1 MPSFTLPI
9 STLFSNPVGFLRNLL
24 ISAPAILIALTL
36 HEVAHGLVA
45 YRCGDPTAKR
55 MGRLSLNP
63 LRHLDPV
70 GTLLLVFVGFGYAK
84 PVPVNPAYFKKP
96 RRDDLLV
103 SIAGICMNL
112 MLFALFGTVFFW
124 YINFAP
130 DALFNE
136 YVYYFLYYCAQIN
149 ACLAVFNVLPLPPLD
164 GYHIVN
170 DVLLRRPLFASQRQA
185 QMGQGVLL
193 LLIITGLLDKYIAFC
208 VGDGGS
214 GLWGGLFF
222 IFKSVA
228 ERFI

>member
-9 STLFSNPVGFLRNLL
+9 STLFSN
-24 ISAPAILIALTL
+24 
-36 HEVAHGLVA
+36 
-45 YRCGDPTAKR
+45 
-55 MGRLSLNP
+55 
-63 LRHLDPV
+63 PV

-112 MLFALFGTVFFW
+112 ILFALFGTVFFW

-164 GYHIVN
+164 GYHVFNDIVFKGRFQLSRRAFQIGMLVVLALSAQGILGRIISAVVYPAQRL
-170 DVLLRRPLFASQRQA
+170 VLLPVRA
-185 QMGQGVLL
+185 
-193 LLIITGLLDKYIAFC
+193 I
-208 VGDGGS
+208 
-214 GLWGGLFF
+214 WG
-222 IFKSVA
+222 
-228 ERFI
+228 